1 MFLIDLENMLVE
13 FHGVTWSKLR
23 DKVVFIFDN
32 ASIHLTQAVQDYF
45 KKWSLLAFTLPPYT
59 PWFNPIE
66 LMFGMVK

>member
-13 FHGVTWSKLR
+13 FYGVTWSKLR

-45 KKWSLLAFTLPPYT
+45 KK
-59 PWFNPIE
+59 
-66 LMFGMVK
+66 